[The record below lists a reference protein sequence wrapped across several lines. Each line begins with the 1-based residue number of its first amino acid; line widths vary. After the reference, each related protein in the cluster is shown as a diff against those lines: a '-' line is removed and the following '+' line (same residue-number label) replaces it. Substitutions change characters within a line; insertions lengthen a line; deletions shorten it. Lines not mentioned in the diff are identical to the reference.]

1 MLTELYQLFSLL
13 LFLPGIVL
21 MEMINEKFQLKMP
34 LLERI
39 VAGSLT
45 WNFIFASISISLG
58 VFPHLL
64 PAVFWAFGCLSIFF
78 LLVFLV
84 FKVSAVLKDRK
95 KIHLKIRNNSL
106 TCFLYLFPIVLAS
119 SIIAMF
125 TKISA
130 SWDVWA
136 IWFPMTKAITRR
148 GDLLFHGFFLSKE
161 AMAVSPPYIPL
172 MYAWTCLITGG
183 DYYRLIPIVYY
194 VLFGIVNYLLSRTLF
209 ESKKIALG
217 AAVVSVSSLITLAT
231 LFGYTLHPDL
241 PTAFFI
247 CSSMIYLV
255 KILKGQTETRNLVL
269 LGASLSLLMLTKQ
282 IGLVI
287 SCVLMTFALLYT
299 SIPYKKALFV
309 TSFLLPLYALMLQ
322 YPHSLQKLP
331 LLLFYSLIL
340 LIIVRRTVVKASI
353 KMTKALMVFLPL
365 LPALAY
371 LVVIGQSSGIWAYT
385 KVTDASF
392 LEAYRS
398 FINLVSMQT
407 PQVQVAFLDLLRLDD
422 IFLRYGFI
430 IYIPL
435 IFFGLIS
442 SFQKKRLETNFLY
455 IMMIMFLC
463 IFLSFPQAFYP
474 SLTPGDVAYVRR
486 YMYFLPLVSILASKG
501 FFWLLDI
508 WSSIKTHNIKPSIS
522 LTSFILFNTLSII
535 YTLERVV
542 DKWPYPLSSIFAV
555 SELRISL
562 GWNYATVFDLVTLV
576 AILFICL
583 GFAILFDRMHKIIEH
598 PQNRNRVTSL
608 FLLLLIG
615 ISSFSMV
622 YSLRKPLTDISIY
635 GAKSRYVPPS
645 GTKELVSFFNG
656 LEEDGIAIGFQKYY
670 LITFSDRRVI
680 DLSLSWG
687 FRTFAD
693 LFQNADLDNLSLR
706 LNAQNVKY
714 IIEPTNIGT
723 REYRIFN
730 EYQREFPSFNDFLKS
745 EYLILLKSFADY
757 NVYKLPT
764 PEEYKEYISKLNYY
778 FNFEKSPL
786 MISDDNQS
794 KLYRSTISNISLT
807 DDTQFKIRG
816 NNTLKIEISPY
827 LSQLPEY
834 IKYRLQSP
842 ADFSN
847 KNFISFY
854 WYGNNTG
861 LHISIR
867 FETDDWRNQYEFSFI
882 DSWSGWAR
890 LIIPLS
896 YFRVHVGSPSWDNVT
911 VITFVFYEEV
921 KTQTVFYL
929 DRITADRGVTDY
941 HLIPLEKLN
950 AKG

>member
-1 MLTELYQLFSLL
+1 MS
-13 LFLPGIVL
+13 
-21 MEMINEKFQLKMP
+21 

-39 VAGSLT
+39 VAGSVT
-45 WNFIFASISISLG
+45 WNFIFASVSILLG

-64 PAVFWAFGCLSIFF
+64 VEVFWVFGYLSIFLLLFF
-78 LLVFLV
+78 LI
-84 FKVSAVLKDRK
+84 FKLRTVLRDRK
-95 KIHLKIRNNSL
+95 KAHLKIDNNTL
-106 TCFLYLFPIVLAS
+106 MCFLYLFPIVLAS

-125 TKISA
+125 TRISA
-130 SWDVWA
+130 GWDLWA
-136 IWFPMTKAITRR
+136 IWLPMTKSIVMR
-148 GDLLFHGFFLSKE
+148 GDLLFHEYFLSKE
-161 AMAVSPPYIPL
+161 TIAATPPYIPL
-172 MYAWTCLITGG
+172 IYAWICSITEE
-183 DYYRLIPIVYY
+183 DYYWFIPVIYY
-194 VLFGIVNYLLSRTLF
+194 ILFGIANYLLSRTLF

-217 AAVVSVSSLITLAT
+217 TTVASMCSLITLAT
-231 LFGYTLHPDL
+231 LFGFTLYPDL

-287 SCVLMTFALLYT
+287 SCVLMTFTLLYT
-299 SIPYKKALFV
+299 SIPYKKALFA
-309 TSFLLPLYALMLQ
+309 TSFLLPFYALMLQ

-340 LIIVRRTVVKASI
+340 LIIVKRTVLKASI
-353 KMTKALMVFLPL
+353 KMTKALIVFLPL

-385 KVTDASF
+385 KITDASF

-398 FINLVSMQT
+398 FIHLVSMQT

-474 SLTPGDVAYVRR
+474 SLTLGDVAYVRR

-508 WSSIKTHNIKPSIS
+508 WSSVKTHNIKPSIS
-522 LTSFILFNTLSII
+522 LTSFILFNTLSTI
-535 YTLERVV
+535 YILERVK
-542 DKWPYPLSSIFAV
+542 DKWPYPLSSIVAI

-562 GWNYATVFDLVTLV
+562 GWNYTTVLDLIILA

-583 GFAILFDRMHKIIEH
+583 ELTILFDKIHETMGRQ
-598 PQNRNRVTSL
+598 QNRRRLSSL

-615 ISSFSMV
+615 VSSFSMV
-622 YSLRKPLTDISIY
+622 YFLHKPLIDVSIY
-635 GAKSRYVPPS
+635 GAKSRYVLPS
-645 GTKELVSFFNG
+645 DMEELVNFFNE
-656 LEEDGIAIGFQKYY
+656 LEDDYTVIGFQKYY
-670 LITFSDRRVI
+670 LITFSNGRI
-680 DLSLSWG
+680 IELSKSYG
-687 FRTFAD
+687 YRTFKD
-693 LFQNADLDNLSLR
+693 LFQEVDLNNLSLR
-706 LNAQNVKY
+706 LNAQNIKY
-714 IIEPTNIGT
+714 IIEPTNIET

-730 EYQREFPSFNDFLKS
+730 EYRREFPSFNDFLKS

-786 MISDDNQS
+786 IISDDNQS
-794 KLYRSTISNISLT
+794 KLYRPTISNISLT

-816 NNTLKIEISPY
+816 NNILKIEISPY
-827 LSQLPEY
+827 LSQRHEY
-834 IKYRLQSP
+834 IKYKFQSP
-842 ADFSN
+842 SN
-847 KNFISFY
+847 LTDKDFISFY
-854 WYGNNTG
+854 WYGNNSG
-861 LHISIR
+861 IRIALR
-867 FETDDWRNQYEFSFI
+867 FETGDWRNQYEFSFI
-882 DSWSGWAR
+882 DSWDGWAR
-890 LIIPLS
+890 LIIPPS
-896 YFRVHVGSPSWDNVT
+896 SFTVHIGSPNWDN
-911 VITFVFYEEV
+911 ITSIAFVFYEKV
-921 KTQTVFYL
+921 DTLKVFYL
-929 DRITADRGVTDY
+929 DRVTADKGLSDFY
-941 HLIPLEKLN
+941 FIPLQKL
-950 AKG
+950 KG